1 MFLHLNGASEIDA
14 QPRVTG
20 CETQK
25 LARVFAHQQRAREEK
40 VFRPARRANKREVR
54 SAKRSESQCWMTK
67 KKGAENIRRDRKSG
81 ACCRDTTVSCV
92 CFRIARGA
100 RGHTLT
106 NAGVTLKRRNGA
118 LEMHPGL
125 AGDQQP
131 RREKKASGTMKSAI
145 QTETRQLNASRR
157 QRALST
163 PLRLRGL
170 YAAFSHAQTFLS
182 SCTDFCPKTR
192 SGPCCCCSNG

>member
-14 QPRVTG
+14 QPRVAG

-40 VFRPARRANKREVR
+40 VFRPARRASRREVR
-54 SAKRSESQCWMTK
+54 SAKRSGSQLWLT
-67 KKGAENIRRDRKSG
+67 KKGAENIRRDSVRRLLQG
-81 ACCRDTTVSCV
+81 YDGFLHVLQYR
-92 CFRIARGA
+92 ARHE
-100 RGHTLT
+100 GHTFIS
-106 NAGVTLKRRNGA
+106 AGVTLKRRNGV

-157 QRALST
+157 QRAFLT

-170 YAAFSHAQTFLS
+170 YAAFSHAQRILTIYP
-182 SCTDFCPKTR
+182 DFCPKTR
-192 SGPCCCCSNG
+192 SRPRSCGSNG

>member
-14 QPRVTG
+14 QPRVAG

-25 LARVFAHQQRAREEK
+25 LARMFAHQQWAREEK
-40 VFRPARRANKREVR
+40 VFRPAWRAKRREVR
-54 SAKRSESQCWMTK
+54 SAKRSGSRLWLT
-67 KKGAENIRRDRKSG
+67 KKGAENIRRDSVRRLLQG
-81 ACCRDTTVSCV
+81 YDGFLHVLQYR
-92 CFRIARGA
+92 ARHE
-100 RGHTLT
+100 GHTFLS
-106 NAGVTLKRRNGA
+106 AGVTLKRRNGV

-157 QRALST
+157 QRA
-163 PLRLRGL
+163 
-170 YAAFSHAQTFLS
+170 F
-182 SCTDFCPKTR
+182 
-192 SGPCCCCSNG
+192 

>member
-14 QPRVTG
+14 QPRVAG

-25 LARVFAHQQRAREEK
+25 LARIISRLLGACEEK
-40 VFRPARRANKREVR
+40 VFRPAWRANRREVR
-54 SAKRSESQCWMTK
+54 SAKRSESRLWLT
-67 KKGAENIRRDRKSG
+67 KKGAENIRRDSVRRLLQG
-81 ACCRDTTVSCV
+81 YDGFLHVLQYR
-92 CFRIARGA
+92 ARHE
-100 RGHTLT
+100 GHTFLS
-106 NAGVTLKRRNGA
+106 AGVTLRRRNGV

-157 QRALST
+157 QRAFST

-170 YAAFSHAQTFLS
+170 YAAFSHAQRILS
-182 SCTDFCPKTR
+182 IYADFCPKTR
-192 SGPCCCCSNG
+192 TKPRPCGSNG